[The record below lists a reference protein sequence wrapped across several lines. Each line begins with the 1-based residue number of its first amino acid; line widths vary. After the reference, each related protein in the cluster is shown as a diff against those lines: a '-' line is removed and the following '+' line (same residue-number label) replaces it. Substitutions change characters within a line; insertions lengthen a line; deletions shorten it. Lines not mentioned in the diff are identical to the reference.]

1 MTQNK
6 QFYLPEVDSAKFVS
20 KRTELIRLQYDVTV
34 RGVNCIAH
42 QFSLPPDV
50 DSAKFDEE
58 RKRLSRLRHPNIL
71 QHLGVHNDKAS
82 HYVVT
87 EALNT
92 TLDKYLATVTD
103 GPISVKVSILRDVS
117 RGLQY
122 LRSQTPPIVHRE
134 LIAQNVHLSF
144 DMRAKIAVV
153 GVSVPC
159 DIKQIQSTDIAVYL
173 PPEALTGT
181 QQWSTVSCGFSDIA
195 VSMPLEPLDDTKWDI
210 YSFGVLLAYTAL
222 HRLPPSK
229 TSLVKWMDEMGKT
242 HPLYSLACKCV
253 NDCPSDRLPIEDL
266 CQELDTLCE
275 SYPVKI
281 IDILHPVQSAESKH
295 IHVQQQDQSSSS
307 ISGWFGAISSTIS
320 AVPGKV
326 LNAVKRDTVNGTS
339 VDKDNISCQPT
350 MVEAEDEWMKIHVSS
365 KAAESSNNNY
375 SDAPDGKAV
384 VDRKLADTERE
395 LDAMKHSLK
404 EEREKYTKQIEALK
418 KEVEAQNQ
426 QTGSSWFGAIC
437 SAVPFRSSK
446 KDDGSSLDKDM
457 PQISCQPP
465 GLGEDQWMSKVHT
478 LEDQLKFKEQQMA
491 VYKED
496 FDNER
501 KDRIMCK
508 ATLAKCKEELQNK
521 GEELAR
527 ETQQLRNSE
536 VLVRE
541 LQSRLAQ
548 YYTERQVKQL
558 HDDYRAQLLCKEM
571 ELAIVKS
578 ECQSVNGKLVS
589 IEEAMMHNKKLQT
602 SELRKVQEELEAAK
616 EEIAVKVA
624 QVKQYQK
631 QVEAYK
637 QAQPKNQYEQL
648 YNEEKQANAC
658 LMEEINQVRKT
669 ISQATQAS
677 SSGREGTSDLK
688 PLSQSHLESSASK
701 ATVHSHISHGCDDSL
716 PPPVMLPKAHHLIDY
731 FPQDSRPTPYPVEAS
746 QYQAGGMAS
755 LVDIPFDPNLQ
766 CPICQRKFRK
776 GEIQLYRQHVEL
788 CKNNPD

>member
-1 MTQNK
+1 MKLAVERVKACPHYATTGEWVITDVPLLMRTIQQYLAWLEAHSLEQAHRVAQTREVACTNIDLPQAIDRGLDITEVAHGNQTTIKKYVCEDHGMVNLAK
-6 QFYLPEVDSAKFVS
+6 QMRKICAGTVRTKDKTWFTELSDKVDSAKFVS

-42 QFSLPPDV
+42 QFSLPPDA

-71 QHLGVHNDKAS
+71 QHLGVQYDKAS

-92 TLDKYLATVTD
+92 TLNEYLAAVTD
-103 GPISVKVSILRDVS
+103 GPISVKVFILRDVS

-181 QQWSTVSCGFSDIA
+181 QQWSTVSFGLSDFA

-222 HRLPPSK
+222 HKLPPYK
-229 TSLVKWMDEMGKT
+229 TSLDKWMDEMGKI
-242 HPLYSLACKCV
+242 HPLYTLARKCV
-253 NDCPSDRLPIEDL
+253 NDCPSERLPIEGL

-275 SYPVKI
+275 SYPFKI
-281 IDILHPVQSAESKH
+281 IDILHLPQPVQRAESKH

-320 AVPGKV
+320 AVQGKV
-326 LNAVKRDTVNGTS
+326 LNAVKRDAVNGTS
-339 VDKDNISCQPT
+339 VDKDNISCQPA
-350 MVEAEDEWMKIHVSS
+350 MVEEDEWMKIHV
-365 KAAESSNNNY
+365 
-375 SDAPDGKAV
+375 
-384 VDRKLADTERE
+384 T
-395 LDAMKHSLK
+395 
-404 EEREKYTKQIEALK
+404 
-418 KEVEAQNQ
+418 
-426 QTGSSWFGAIC
+426 
-437 SAVPFRSSK
+437 
-446 KDDGSSLDKDM
+446 
-457 PQISCQPP
+457 
-465 GLGEDQWMSKVHT
+465 SKV
-478 LEDQLKFKEQQMA
+478 LPLQEELKLKDSQIA

-496 FDNER
+496 FETER
-501 KDRIMCK
+501 NDRITCK
-508 ATLAKCKEELQNK
+508 ATLDKCKEELHNK

-527 ETQQLRNSE
+527 VE

-548 YYTERQVKQL
+548 CSTESQVKQL
-558 HDDYRAQLLCKEM
+558 HDDYRAQLLCKER
-571 ELAIVKS
+571 ELANVKS
-578 ECQSVNGKLVS
+578 EYQSVNGKLVS
-589 IEEAMMHNKKLQT
+589 IEEAMMHNTKLQT
-602 SELRKVQEELEAAK
+602 SELRKVQEELETAK

-637 QAQPKNQYEQL
+637 QVQQMNKFEQL
-648 YNEEKQANAC
+648 YNEEKQTSAR
-658 LMEEINQVRKT
+658 LMEEMKQLKETHV
-669 ISQATQAS
+669 Q
-677 SSGREGTSDLK
+677 GTSDLK
-688 PLSQSHLESSASK
+688 PLSQTHLESSASK
-701 ATVHSHISHGCDDSL
+701 DPVHSNVSHGCDDSL
-716 PPPVMLPKAHHLIDY
+716 PPPVMLPIVHHLIGHP
-731 FPQDSRPTPYPVEAS
+731 PQDSRYPVEAS
-746 QYQAGGMAS
+746 QYHRIEADGMAS

-766 CPICQRKFRK
+766 CPICQRMFRK

-788 CKNNPD
+788 CKNNSG